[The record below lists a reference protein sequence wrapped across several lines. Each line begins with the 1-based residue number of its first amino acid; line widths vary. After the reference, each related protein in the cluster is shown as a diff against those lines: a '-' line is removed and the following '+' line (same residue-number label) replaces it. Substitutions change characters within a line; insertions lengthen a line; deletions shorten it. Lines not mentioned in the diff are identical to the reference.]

1 MKRNVLLVFTIV
13 TLFMIP
19 LGFVHAVPLESFAEN
34 PIPYWDDNSA
44 GVDIDWSADAQTVT
58 FANNSDVDREDWG
71 GDVWTESFTDI
82 SNWGV
87 SGFEGNDAVSTDG
100 DVLTFVCEYDAG
112 NVYDT
117 LYTNDISITSDFN
130 DYYLEFNFYTNETS
144 GTYIENMF
152 IYIFDEDDLSG
163 NFCNYQMSRWISTMT
178 IVKIPFNEMGDYALL
193 TAIECIRIQLRAAT
207 GEKFEFYSDYM
218 RFGPLDELEP
228 KLDVGV
234 PLEIGITQSIE
245 CMGNFSALN
254 STVRFQMYDN
264 DTASDLWCDVN
275 STHVTFPNDDYA
287 LFTNIARINFSLDE
301 ERILFRIYVFAQN
314 MTLINFYSDYV
325 GLANKDYIRMTST
338 AFNGTYELWYLQ
350 GDIGYIEEVID
361 MSDNMFYQIFLSTEI
376 WGWFGPL
383 IIIGVSSIILTNK
396 KLKPL
401 GILFIILEFLIISQ
415 YFELVGETPWYWWNI
430 IIMLLGMIICVGQM
444 WSK

>member
-1 MKRNVLLVFTIV
+1 MKRTFQLLVLIILV
-13 TLFMIP
+13 LFVIP

-34 PIPYWDDNSA
+34 PIPYWEDDSLDV
-44 GVDIDWSADAQTVT
+44 GLTWSETEQTVAVAYSELYET
-58 FANNSDVDREDWG
+58 GYYEDFSDVTDW
-71 GDVWTESFTDI
+71 VE
-82 SNWGV
+82 
-87 SGFEGNDAVSTDG
+87 SGFEGADSFTTDG
-100 DVLTFVCEYDAG
+100 DIATFTCEYDVG
-112 NVYDT
+112 GVYDVV
-117 LYTNDISITSDFN
+117 YTNVPDVTITAGLRLYFDQDLSLTGSAN
-130 DYYLEFNFYTNETS
+130 
-144 GTYIENMF
+144 IENMY
-152 IYIFDEDDLSG
+152 IYLYDADDMGG
-163 NFCNYQMSRWISTMT
+163 NSAYYPLDRN
-178 IVKIPFNEMGDYALL
+178 
-193 TAIECIRIQLRAAT
+193 TAIKAYDLALSDFIGYATLTKIESIKIQLRAAVDKT
-207 GEKFEFYSDYM
+207 FDFDIDYFYIID
-218 RFGPLDELEP
+218 GLGV
-228 KLDVGV
+228 LDVSV
-234 PLEIGITQSIE
+234 PVTPQSIQSIE
-245 CMGNFSALN
+245 FMGNFSALN

-264 DTASDLWCDVN
+264 TTASDLWCDVN

-314 MTLINFYSDYV
+314 MTLINSYADYT